1 MRFGAYRPVI
11 PTVIAG
17 LVLLL
22 LDSAASLFLG
32 AGLIMG
38 VYCLDMYTML
48 VSADVALRRRIPV
61 AWVEAAGAGS
71 LTGPRGGALQ
81 AARLIAPRARSSR

>member
-1 MRFGAYRPVI
+1 MIGARFGAYRPVI

-48 VSADVALRRRIPV
+48 VSADVALSRRIPV

-71 LTGPRGGALQ
+71 LTGREEELCKQ
-81 AARLIAPRARSSR
+81 RV

>member
-1 MRFGAYRPVI
+1 MIGARFGAYRPVI

-38 VYCLDMYTML
+38 VYCVDMYTML
-48 VSADVALRRRIPV
+48 VSAD
-61 AWVEAAGAGS
+61 AAP
-71 LTGPRGGALQ
+71 TP
-81 AARLIAPRARSSR
+81 PFVP